1 MEYLIILISG
11 LSHCQSIY
19 SRCVVLLLP
28 CQDTPLLYRV
38 HPLPCQD
45 TPLRCRVHP
54 LPCQDTPSPCRVH
67 LLPCP
72 DTPLRCRVH
81 LLPCPDTPLRCR
93 IHPFMSQHSQE
104 VMIQLIN
111 NQLYN
116 FLISKRFKY

>member
-1 MEYLIILISG
+1 MLTISMFFKG
-11 LSHCQSIY
+11 FNGVLNYFDKWAITFQSIY

-45 TPLRCRVHP
+45 TP
-54 LPCQDTPSPCRVH
+54 SPCRVH
-67 LLPCP
+67 LLPCQ
-72 DTPLRCRVH
+72 DTHLRCRVH
-81 LLPCPDTPLRCR
+81 LLPCQDTPSRCR